1 MVGANVATKIS
12 NCPNPENAEKFID
25 FLTSVD
31 AQEALASVLNRPLRT
46 GVELPKG
53 MIPLEEMEYFYWDV
67 KDVEAKKPAI
77 IEKYIELLINK

>member
-1 MVGANVATKIS
+1 MVGGANVATKIT

-46 GVELPKG
+46 GVELPEG

-67 KDVEAKKPAI
+67 KDVEAKKTGH
-77 IEKYIELLINK
+77 Y